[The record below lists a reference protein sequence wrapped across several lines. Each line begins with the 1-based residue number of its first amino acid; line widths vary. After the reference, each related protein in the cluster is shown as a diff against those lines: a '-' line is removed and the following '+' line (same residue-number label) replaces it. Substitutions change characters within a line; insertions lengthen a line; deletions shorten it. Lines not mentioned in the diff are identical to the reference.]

1 MEKKPYQLRFI
12 RPEEWEDA
20 MELAWRTF
28 LQYEAGDYTKEGV
41 EHFRDFVTDNGLRRM
56 FDRGA
61 YQVIGAFEADR
72 MIGMIALRN
81 ENHIS
86 LLFVD
91 RQYHFKGVA
100 KSLMM
105 SMCSYVKNELGKAMV
120 TVNSSPYA
128 VGFYHK
134 VGFTDTGPQ
143 TCADGIIYTPMIL
156 MIHS

>member
-1 MEKKPYQLRFI
+1 MDREPYQLRFI

-28 LQYEAGDYTKEGV
+28 LQYEAGDYTKDGV
-41 EHFRDFVTDNGLRRM
+41 EHFRDFVTDNSLRKM

-61 YQVIGAFEADR
+61 YQVIGAFRSEQ
-72 MIGMIALRN
+72 IVGMIALRN

-91 RQYHFKGVA
+91 SRFHFQGIA
-100 KSLMM
+100 GSLMKA
-105 SMCSYVKNELGKAMV
+105 MCGYVKNELGKTMV

-134 VGFTDTGPQ
+134 IGFTDTGPQ
-143 TCADGIIYTPMIL
+143 TVADGIIYTPMIL
-156 MIHS
+156 MIP